1 MKRTIRDIDLKNK
14 KVIVRVDFN
23 VPLDDKQQITDDT
36 RIRETLPT
44 IKYLCQQKSKIIL
57 MSHLGRPKGKP
68 DPKYSL
74 KPVAKRLSELLN
86 TEVKMAPGIVDPET
100 QKMVD
105 ALKPGEIILLEN
117 LRFDPGEEKNDSEF
131 AKKLASM
138 AEIYVSDAF
147 GTVHRAH
154 ASTEGIA
161 KLLPSVCGFLLE
173 KEIKYFSKVL
183 ENPDRPFVTILGGA
197 KVSDKIVVIENLLN
211 KVDTIIIGGAMAY
224 TFLKSKGIKIGNSLV
239 EEDKLDIAKDIIRK
253 ADKLKIRYL
262 LPIDHIIAD
271 KVAADAQCKETHGV
285 DIPDGWLGVDIG
297 NMTVNRISSII
308 MTAKTIVWNG
318 PMGVFEIDKFASGT
332 HQVAK
337 LVADVTSKGA
347 VSIIGGGDTVSAVK
361 KFNLT
366 DKMSHISTGGGAS
379 IELLEGKVLPGIAV
393 LPEK

>member
-117 LRFDPGEEKNDSEF
+117 LRFDTGEEKNDPEF